1 MCIMQLSEQLA
12 RAITSMGRLIH
23 DFQGEELSRTDF
35 LVLVRLALPA
45 ADAADA
51 ADGADADAAAVRSR
65 DLARAEG
72 LDPSTMSRRLG
83 SLADRGLIS
92 RQPDPAD
99 GRASLLSLTEAGA
112 AAVERERARRVALVT
127 DALDGWAERDRA
139 ELARLLSQLTDSLE
153 TRRAAQR
160 DRRTG
165 P

>member
-1 MCIMQLSEQLA
+1 MQLSEQLA

-35 LVLVRLALPA
+35 IVLVRLALPGTE
-45 ADAADA
+45 
-51 ADGADADAAAVRSR
+51 GAEVRSR

-83 SLADRGLIS
+83 SLADRGLIG
-92 RQPDPAD
+92 RRPDPAD
-99 GRASLLSLTEAGA
+99 GRASLLSLTDAGA
-112 AAVERERARRVALVT
+112 AAVGRERARRVALVT
-127 DALDGWAERDRA
+127 DALDGWAEHDRA

-153 TRRAAQR
+153 ARRA
-160 DRRTG
+160 DRRERSA

>member
-1 MCIMQLSEQLA
+1 MQLSEQLA
-12 RAITSMGRLIH
+12 RAITSMGRLIN

-35 LVLVRLALPA
+35 LVLVRLALP
-45 ADAADA
+45 
-51 ADGADADAAAVRSR
+51 GGEHEPVRSR

-83 SLADRGLIS
+83 SLAERGLIS
-92 RQPDPAD
+92 REPDPAD

-112 AAVERERARRVALVT
+112 AAVEAERARRVALVT
-127 DALDGWAERDRA
+127 DALDGWAEQDRA

-153 TRRAAQR
+153 ARRAAAR
-160 DRRTG
+160 DRWTA